1 MHAAHKDDDDDDDGA
16 EINSQTGVGPGTKA
30 VRARG
35 EEESEREGDAVVG
48 GRQVGTVTQT
58 IDLETGHCHAVY
70 NREKEVGEVRR
81 GEKRLQQT
89 KTHMEKGFA

>member
-1 MHAAHKDDDDDDDGA
+1 MR
-16 EINSQTGVGPGTKA
+16 E
-30 VRARG
+30 RG
-35 EEESEREGDAVVG
+35 GDAVVG

-70 NREKEVGEVRR
+70 NREREVGVEEGEE